1 MVKFTLALLMAV
13 IAALTIGVAG
23 LISGARISTI
33 LLRGLGGWFV
43 ALLVVWLVLFI
54 VETKGWMGFDRN
66 IELMAENEQ
75 APEDGEPSD
84 ASDAQMAQA
93 GAETGEAASPQE
105 EQADAAGG
113 FQPLQAQQ
121 LQHMEVPSDS
131 EAS

>member
-43 ALLVVWLVLFI
+43 ALLVVWLGLFI
-54 VETKGWMGFDRN
+54 VEARGRMGFDR
-66 IELMAENEQ
+66 
-75 APEDGEPSD
+75 
-84 ASDAQMAQA
+84 DAQMAQA

>member
-13 IAALTIGVAG
+13 VAALTIGVAG

-75 APEDGEPSD
+75 ATEDGAPSD
-84 ASDAQMAQA
+84 AGDAQTAQVSV
-93 GAETGEAASPQE
+93 ERGEAASPQE